1 MLPAVLLLLSERP
14 GHGYSLHKGLQQFQ
28 FDAIDRPTIYRALA
42 RLESDALVES
52 WTEAPKAGQTRRVY
66 GVTAL
71 GEKVLGIWMNV
82 IREECDCLGLVL
94 RRYHATGTAAS
105 ILDEVERDW
114 AAALDYGWSPLVPQ
128 TSDQTSDG
136 TSDGTSDE
144 TSHLTT
150 GRSSSAARVGTGT
163 AEFRRTGSSGVFR
176 LVPERSVLMVDVR
189 STAGPISF
197 GAKGLTG
204 FIEAD
209 VVGDAVLTDPP
220 PAAHIDFAVN
230 GLRSGNSVY
239 DAELLRRIHVRRFPL
254 VGLDLRECVAASGT
268 GRYRLA
274 GELTFHGVT
283 RPVDGSVRIEVE
295 PGRLLVSG
303 EQAFDVR
310 DFGLTC
316 PSMLMLRFYPDVR
329 VRLQVEAELS
339 AP

>member
-42 RLESDALVES
+42 QLESDALVES

-66 GVTAL
+66 GITAL
-71 GEKVLGIWMNV
+71 GQQVLGVWMNV

-114 AAALDYGWSPLVPQ
+114 AAALDYGWSPLVPE
-128 TSDQTSDG
+128 
-136 TSDGTSDE
+136 TSDE
-144 TSHLTT
+144 TSDLTA
-150 GRSSSAARVGTGT
+150 GPSGSPARPGMET
-163 AEFRRTGSSGVFR
+163 AGFRRSGASEVFR
-176 LVPERSVLMVDVR
+176 LVPERSVLMVDLR

-204 FIEAD
+204 FIETD
-209 VVGDAVLTDPP
+209 VVGDAVLTDPQ
-220 PAAHIDFAVN
+220 PAAHIDIAVN

-239 DAELLRRIHVRRFPL
+239 DAELLRRIQVRRFPV
-254 VGLDLRECVAASGT
+254 VGLDLRECVASPGP

-274 GELTFHGVT
+274 GDLTFHGVT
-283 RPVDGSVRIEVE
+283 RPVDGNVRIEVE
-295 PGRLLVSG
+295 PGRLIVSG

-329 VRLQVEAELS
+329 VRLQVEAELC

>member
-66 GVTAL
+66 GITAL

-128 TSDQTSDG
+128 TSDQTSD
-136 TSDGTSDE
+136 E

-150 GRSSSAARVGTGT
+150 GRSSSPVPLGTET
-163 AEFRRTGSSGVFR
+163 AEFRRSGTREVFR

-209 VVGDAVLTDPP
+209 VVGDAVLSDPQP
-220 PAAHIDFAVN
+220 TAHIDIAVS

-239 DAELLRRIHVRRFPL
+239 DAELLRRIHMRRFPV
-254 VGLDLRECVAASGT
+254 VGLDLRESVASPGT

-295 PGRLLVSG
+295 PGRLIVSG